1 MDTLPLG
8 RRSQMRRS
16 SPGMRRPHKAQPGA
30 SSSAISPTLSLFPES
45 TASHTTVPTK
55 ATAVLGMP
63 NERYAHQMGHLDR
76 GNLPSPCSSRR
87 KPLILRQ
94 DPGSTASFSR
104 GCATLQIKD
113 QLKAGRRGRCHL
125 LSFCPLHPAG

>member
-1 MDTLPLG
+1 MDTRPLG
-8 RRSQMRRS
+8 RHSQIRS
-16 SPGMRRPHKAQPGA
+16 SPVMRRPHKAQLGA
-30 SSSAISPTLSLFPES
+30 SSPVISPTLSLFPES

-55 ATAVLGMP
+55 AVLGMP

-87 KPLILRQ
+87 KPLILQQ

-113 QLKAGRRGRCHL
+113 QLKAGRRGCCHHF
-125 LSFCPLHPAG
+125 SFCPPHPAG